1 MQRRRYWL
9 TLVSGTLE
17 CLCFAGV
24 VFGFASLV
32 FVLKEERYFSQLCS
46 GVPGSNGSQGGTG
59 EPGRG
64 SQVDL
69 CAGPLRVNV
78 SATGLPSPSSLS
90 PSLPSQTAAGR
101 TSASPWSSPSPPSST
116 TSCVCPTA
124 SCSIA
129 SAPGSPGSWPCEFSC
144 PTSQNRKG

>member
-1 MQRRRYWL
+1 MTRLEDAAPPRLWTMQRRRYWL

-59 EPGRG
+59 EPRPRVAG
-64 SQVDL
+64 
-69 CAGPLRVNV
+69 GPLCWFPQ
-78 SATGLPSPSSLS
+78 G
-90 PSLPSQTAAGR
+90 
-101 TSASPWSSPSPPSST
+101 
-116 TSCVCPTA
+116 
-124 SCSIA
+124 
-129 SAPGSPGSWPCEFSC
+129 
-144 PTSQNRKG
+144 